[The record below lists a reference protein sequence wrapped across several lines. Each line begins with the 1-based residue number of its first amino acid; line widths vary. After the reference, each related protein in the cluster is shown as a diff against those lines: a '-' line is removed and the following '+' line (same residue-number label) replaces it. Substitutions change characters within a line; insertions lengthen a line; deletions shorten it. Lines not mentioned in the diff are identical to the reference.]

1 MKDYVE
7 EGLVL
12 AGMVVVL
19 LSIMFVAAAILTPP
33 DVVSQIILALP
44 MIVLYESGIWLS
56 RLVIR
61 RRRAAESAP
70 SP

>member
-19 LSIMFVAAAILTPP
+19 LSIMFVAASTFA
-33 DVVSQIILALP
+33 
-44 MIVLYESGIWLS
+44 
-56 RLVIR
+56 
-61 RRRAAESAP
+61 
-70 SP
+70 

>member
-19 LSIMFVAAAILTPP
+19 LSIMFVAAATF
-33 DVVSQIILALP
+33 A
-44 MIVLYESGIWLS
+44 
-56 RLVIR
+56 
-61 RRRAAESAP
+61 
-70 SP
+70 

>member
-19 LSIMFVAAAILTPP
+19 LSIMFVAAATI
-33 DVVSQIILALP
+33 A
-44 MIVLYESGIWLS
+44 
-56 RLVIR
+56 
-61 RRRAAESAP
+61 
-70 SP
+70 

>member
-19 LSIMFVAAAILTPP
+19 LSIMFVAAAT
-33 DVVSQIILALP
+33 LA
-44 MIVLYESGIWLS
+44 
-56 RLVIR
+56 
-61 RRRAAESAP
+61 
-70 SP
+70 